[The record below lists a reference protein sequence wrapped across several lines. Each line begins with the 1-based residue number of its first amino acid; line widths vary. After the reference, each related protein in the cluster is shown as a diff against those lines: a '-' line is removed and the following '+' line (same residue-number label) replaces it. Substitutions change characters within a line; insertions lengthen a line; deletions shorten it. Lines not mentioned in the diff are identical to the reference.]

1 MNNDRIR
8 RVLREMEQ
16 AGIPQMIVSDPV
28 AIYYLTGRKIF
39 SGERLLAL
47 YLQVNGGHKL
57 VINELFPQ
65 SAEPDGQLE
74 LVWYSDTQD
83 GVELLHQFADKASP
97 MGIDKNWPARFPLRL
112 QELGGGSAYVNGSPI
127 IDRVRMI
134 KDQEEQEKMR
144 RSSQINDQVMAELL
158 TWVGKGLTEEEMAEK
173 AKAIYRAHGCEGLS
187 FPPIVSY
194 GRGAAEP
201 HHEPGDARAKR
212 GDCVLLD
219 IGGMKDGYASDMTR
233 TVFLGEVSPRQ
244 REIYEIVRE
253 ACQRGI
259 NAARPGNRMCDVDL
273 AARRYIEERGYGAY
287 FTHRTGH
294 SIGLED
300 HEYGDV
306 SAVNQAVIQPGQC
319 FSVEPGIYLPEED
332 LGVRIEDLVLI
343 TEDGCQVLN
352 QFTKELLVIPMEEN

>member
-97 MGIDKNWPARFPLRL
+97 MGIDKNWPARFLLRL

-233 TVFLGEVSPRQ
+233 TVFLGRCPPASGRSMRSSGRPANGASMRPDPATGCAMWTWPPAGTLKSGVTAPTLPT
-244 REIYEIVRE
+244 
-253 ACQRGI
+253 
-259 NAARPGNRMCDVDL
+259 ARATPSAWRTTSTAMCPPST
-273 AARRYIEERGYGAY
+273 RR
-287 FTHRTGH
+287 
-294 SIGLED
+294 
-300 HEYGDV
+300 
-306 SAVNQAVIQPGQC
+306 
-319 FSVEPGIYLPEED
+319 
-332 LGVRIEDLVLI
+332 
-343 TEDGCQVLN
+343 
-352 QFTKELLVIPMEEN
+352 